1 MRRPLLVVLTLALVL
16 AGCGGQETVQPLPET
31 VEGEVPQG
39 GTTTLPEGDP
49 DAGKALFTSVTP
61 SCGSCHTFGPAGTEA
76 QTGPNLSESLQD
88 DDPASILESI
98 VNPDAQVTPGFQP
111 GLMPKDYGQKLS
123 EQELADLVAFLSQES

>member
-1 MRRPLLVVLTLALVL
+1 
-16 AGCGGQETVQPLPET
+16 
-31 VEGEVPQG
+31 
-39 GTTTLPEGDP
+39 
-49 DAGKALFTSVTP
+49 VTP

-76 QTGPNLSESLQD
+76 QTGPNLSEPLQD